1 MIALQF
7 LIIIVCLNVKKSDQ
21 EYQKGTEFLMIH
33 PDQDLANIAIL
44 IQGIF
49 HKENMLFTSQ
59 EINKFM
65 FKIRDSWG
73 QQLNWLQFQKSSI
86 QIVSSEKKLYS
97 NNQLILQETYLVKK
111 EENIMLKKVLS
122 NSNQKLWNLG
132 IWD

>member
-65 FKIRDSWG
+65 FKIRDS
-73 QQLNWLQFQKSSI
+73 
-86 QIVSSEKKLYS
+86 
-97 NNQLILQETYLVKK
+97 
-111 EENIMLKKVLS
+111 
-122 NSNQKLWNLG
+122 
-132 IWD
+132 